1 MNARKFLLIAA
12 LFVLAIVVVA
22 CATPTPTPAPIPT
35 PIPPTAAPKPT
46 EAPKPT
52 VAPTKA
58 AEPTK
63 APEPTKAAVATTAP
77 MAAAFDMKAALD
89 KYFSAIPDGYYNIAP
104 AAANDQMKA
113 TKTFLLDMREA
124 SEITA
129 NGWVEGETNIP
140 TRTLIKNLDK
150 LPADKAAPILVMC
163 GSGVRS
169 PMGMVALQ
177 LLGYTN
183 VKNVQGGFGA
193 WKTASLPVKTEG
205 QPPAPMAGMAIAADK
220 DLVAALD
227 KFFSG
232 LPDGFNNTAPAAI
245 NDQIKATKVTLID
258 VREASEFATGTI
270 EGAVSVPVRTLI
282 KTDKLPADKTAPVVL
297 VCASGHRGMMSIV
310 ALNLLGYTNVKN
322 LAGGLNAWKA
332 ANLPVTAGSS
342 STTTAPAAAFD
353 MKAALD
359 KYFSA
364 IPDGYYNIA
373 PAAANDQMKATKT
386 FLLDMREASEITA
399 NGWVEGETNIPTRT
413 LIKNLDKLPADKA
426 APILV
431 MCGSG
436 VRSPMGMVALQL
448 LGYTNVKNVQGGF
461 GAWKTASLPV
471 KTEGQPP
478 APMAGMA
485 IAADKD
491 LVAAL
496 DKFFSGL
503 PDGFNNTAPAAI
515 NDQIKA
521 TKVTLIDV
529 REASEF
535 ATGTIE
541 GAVSVPVRTLIK
553 TDKLPAD
560 KTAPVVL
567 VCASGHRGMMSIV
580 ALNLLGYTNVKNLA
594 GGLNAWKAAN
604 LPVVP

>member
-124 SEITA
+124 SEITT

-258 VREASEFATGTI
+258 VREASEFATGKI
-270 EGAVSVPVRTLI
+270 EGS
-282 KTDKLPADKTAPVVL
+282 
-297 VCASGHRGMMSIV
+297 
-310 ALNLLGYTNVKN
+310 
-322 LAGGLNAWKA
+322 
-332 ANLPVTAGSS
+332 
-342 STTTAPAAAFD
+342 
-353 MKAALD
+353 
-359 KYFSA
+359 
-364 IPDGYYNIA
+364 
-373 PAAANDQMKATKT
+373 
-386 FLLDMREASEITA
+386 
-399 NGWVEGETNIPTRT
+399 
-413 LIKNLDKLPADKA
+413 
-426 APILV
+426 
-431 MCGSG
+431 
-436 VRSPMGMVALQL
+436 
-448 LGYTNVKNVQGGF
+448 
-461 GAWKTASLPV
+461 
-471 KTEGQPP
+471 
-478 APMAGMA
+478 
-485 IAADKD
+485 
-491 LVAAL
+491 
-496 DKFFSGL
+496 
-503 PDGFNNTAPAAI
+503 
-515 NDQIKA
+515 
-521 TKVTLIDV
+521 
-529 REASEF
+529 
-535 ATGTIE
+535 
-541 GAVSVPVRTLIK
+541 VSVPVRTLIK

>member
-1 MNARKFLLIAA
+1 M
-12 LFVLAIVVVA
+12 
-22 CATPTPTPAPIPT
+22 
-35 PIPPTAAPKPT
+35 
-46 EAPKPT
+46 
-52 VAPTKA
+52 
-58 AEPTK
+58 
-63 APEPTKAAVATTAP
+63 
-77 MAAAFDMKAALD
+77 AAFDVKAALD
-89 KYFSAIPDGYYNIAP
+89 RYFSAIPDGYYNLAP

-124 SEITA
+124 SEITT

-193 WKTASLPVKTEG
+193 WKTANLPVKTEG
-205 QPPAPMAGMAIAADK
+205 QPAAPVAGKAIDADK

-227 KFFSG
+227 KFFTG

-245 NDQIKATKVTLID
+245 NDQIKATKVALID

-270 EGAVSVPVRTLI
+270 EGAVNVPVRTLI
-282 KTDKLPADKTAPVVL
+282 KSLDKLPADKTAPVVL
-297 VCASGHRGMMSIV
+297 ICASGHRGMMSIV

-332 ANLPVTAGSS
+332 ANLPLVG
-342 STTTAPAAAFD
+342 APAAAFD
-353 MKAALD
+353 AKAALD

-364 IPDGYYNIA
+364 IPDGYYNLA

-386 FLLDMREASEITA
+386 FLLDMREASEITT

-461 GAWKTASLPV
+461 GAWKTANLPV
-471 KTEGQPP
+471 KTEGQPA
-478 APMAGMA
+478 APVAGKA
-485 IAADKD
+485 IDADKD

-496 DKFFSGL
+496 DKFFTGL
-503 PDGFNNTAPAAI
+503 PDGYNNTQPAAI

-521 TKVTLIDV
+521 TKVALIDV

-535 ATGTIE
+535 ATGKIE
-541 GAVSVPVRTLIK
+541 GSVNVPVRTLIK
-553 TDKLPAD
+553 SLDKLPAD

-567 VCASGHRGMMSIV
+567 ICASGHRGMMSIV
-580 ALNLLGYTNVKNLA
+580 ALNLLGYTNVKNIA